1 MALASSSSSVL
12 RGTSRLA
19 AAAPA
24 LAGRAGRARRVI
36 ADAQARAYSAA
47 AAAATAQASPD
58 ISSAPAPAPAYTP
71 APSSSRPPLPKYT
84 RSAGSSS
91 SDSDITSTRAQA
103 YLSDLL
109 SLPSDKQF
117 PPELALQ
124 ILTHKSYRYSHPI
137 RHNHQHPSSRSS
149 QAQTTSNIGSEPH
162 NSRLSFLGRR
172 AISTYLS
179 IFAHDA
185 FRGRDLQVEAS
196 DFLRGLSLEQR
207 LDNLRNTNNL
217 GRTVGTAWRV
227 GDVVRWDRNETS
239 RESGDLKVRGMAV
252 ESILGGIFTQFGSPA
267 AHRTFHK
274 LVLPHLVSQLK
285 DPRLVDSVGSIQRQ
299 LDEQFG
305 RSILVGS
312 GTRV

>member
-12 RGTSRLA
+12 RGASRLG

-24 LAGRAGRARRVI
+24 LVGRVGRTRRIV

-47 AAAATAQASPD
+47 AAATASPD
-58 ISSAPAPAPAYTP
+58 ISSAPAYTP
-71 APSSSRPPLPKYT
+71 APSSSRPPLPKYS
-84 RSAGSSS
+84 RPQSSS
-91 SDSDITSTRAQA
+91 SSADISATEAQA

-109 SLPSDKQF
+109 ALPSDRQF

-137 RHNHQHPSSRSS
+137 RHVQHRSPSSPPT
-149 QAQTTSNIGSEPH
+149 QTTSNIGSEPH

-185 FRGRDLQVEAS
+185 FRGRDLQVEGS

-239 RESGDLKVRGMAV
+239 RESGNLKIRGMAV
-252 ESILGGIFTQFGSPA
+252 ESILGAIFTQFGSPA

-285 DPRLVDSVGSIQRQ
+285 DPRLVDSVGTIQRQ

-305 RSILVGS
+305 RGILVGS
-312 GTRV
+312 GPASRV

>member
-12 RGTSRLA
+12 RSTSRLA
-19 AAAPA
+19 GAAAPVVA
-24 LAGRAGRARRVI
+24 SRAGRARRVI
-36 ADAQARAYSAA
+36 VDGRARAYSAA
-47 AAAATAQASPD
+47 ATASASPD
-58 ISSAPAPAPAYTP
+58 VSPAPAYSS
-71 APSSSRPPLPKYT
+71 APSSSRPSLPKYT
-84 RSAGSSS
+84 RSPGSSS
-91 SDSDITSTRAQA
+91 SEITATEAQA

-109 SLPSDKQF
+109 ALPSDRQF

-137 RHNHQHPSSRSS
+137 RHNRTSSH
-149 QAQTTSNIGSEPH
+149 AQTASNIGSEPH

-185 FRGRDLQVEAS
+185 FRGRDLQVEGS

-239 RESGDLKVRGMAV
+239 RESGDLKIRGMAV

-267 AHRTFHK
+267 AHRTFHR

-285 DPRLVDSVGSIQRQ
+285 DPRLVDNVGSIQRQ

-305 RSILVGS
+305 RSILVNS
-312 GTRV
+312 STRV